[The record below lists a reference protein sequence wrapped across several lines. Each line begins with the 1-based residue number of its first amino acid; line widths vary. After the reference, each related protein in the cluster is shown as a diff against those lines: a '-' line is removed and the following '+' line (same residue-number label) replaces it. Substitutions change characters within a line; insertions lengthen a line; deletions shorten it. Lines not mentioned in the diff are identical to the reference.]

1 MSPRWNLLAAIA
13 VLALALM
20 ETLSGEALAGYG
32 QSIDRADNPKNFWKA
47 VALHY
52 AISLFFWGRYLYQL
66 FSK

>member
-20 ETLSGEALAGYG
+20 ETLSGEALAGYRK
-32 QSIDRADNPKNFWKA
+32 SIDRADDPKSFWKNVAITYA
-47 VALHY
+47 VS
-52 AISLFFWGRYLYQL
+52 IFFWGRYFYQL